1 VTAWARHKPVVGRRL
16 SAWVSCLL
24 ACYAFIL
31 LARAFAFQSAG
42 GEWKLNYWHLLRR
55 ALVLEQVEDGIQRER
70 YCIPLSAYGRMLDHE
85 LPADCRVFLAGVLGE
100 EGRKNLGYHTF
111 FAYYLFPRHIDISF
125 GTAPVFTDERVDG
138 VPAPSAEALAAAGYT
153 HVIVADQQSQLR
165 TVVLA
170 NGRLQGARKR
180 GDK

>member
-1 VTAWARHKPVVGRRL
+1 MGVLPVGLLCIYPAGSGVRVPERR
-16 SAWVSCLL
+16 WRMEIELL
-24 ACYAFIL
+24 ALIE
-31 LARAFAFQSAG
+31 ARTCSGAG
-42 GEWKLNYWHLLRR
+42 RGRYSKR
-55 ALVLEQVEDGIQRER
+55 ALLH
-70 YCIPLSAYGRMLDHE
+70 SAYGRMLDHE

-180 GDK
+180 DDK